1 MNRHFTIVQFIAV
14 IIATLRSRECASGNK
29 NRYSSRRTP
38 DYASTN
44 KIVVFGALL
53 PLRARNHFGKCEKL
67 KDDKG
72 TLWLSALNYAVD
84 DVNRLWKMKFK
95 STLTLNVRDTCS
107 DEQVALEQALDFAGG
122 FRSGSTS
129 TLATQ
134 ENISNSDISAPALG
148 VISVSVHEDAST
160 LLSLFKVPQIIFG
173 KREIDAKKK
182 AKNIFQSIS
191 VGFYKAKALA
201 DLVKYF
207 SLSAISVVYSIS
219 YKDDFESFLRISRI
233 ENLCIAVKVNLSI
246 AGETNYLGLES
257 AVHKLFAEPQSTV
270 VILFT
275 GEEETK
281 ELLESKLIK
290 LHSSN
295 QLE

>member
-1 MNRHFTIVQFIAV
+1 MNRHFTIVQFIGV
-14 IIATLRSRECASGNK
+14 IIATLRSRECASGDE

-53 PLRARNHFGKCEKL
+53 PLRARNHVGKCEKF

-95 STLTLNVRDTCS
+95 STLTLKVRDTCS

-122 FRSGSTS
+122 FRTGSTS

-207 SLSAISVVYSIS
+207 SWSAISVVYSIS

>member
-14 IIATLRSRECASGNK
+14 IIATLRSRECASGNE
-29 NRYSSRRTP
+29 NRYSSRRTR

-67 KDDKG
+67 KDDKA

-84 DVNRLWKMKFK
+84 DVNRIWKMKFK
-95 STLTLNVRDTCS
+95 STLTLKVRDTCS
-107 DEQVALEQALDFAGG
+107 DEQEALEQALDFAGG

-129 TLATQ
+129 TLVTQ
-134 ENISNSDISAPALG
+134 ENISNSDISGPALG
-148 VISVSVHEDAST
+148 VISVSFHEDAST
-160 LLSLFKVPQIIFG
+160 LLSLFKVPQVVFG
-173 KREIDAKKK
+173 KGETGAKKE

-201 DLVKYF
+201 HLVKYF
-207 SLSAISVVYSIS
+207 GWSAISVVYTIS
-219 YKDDFESFLRISRI
+219 YKDDFESFMRISRI

-275 GEEETK
+275 GEEETQ
-281 ELLESKLIK
+281 ELLKSKLIR
-290 LHSSN
+290 LLSPN
-295 QLE
+295 QLV

>member
-1 MNRHFTIVQFIAV
+1 MNRHFITVQFMAV
-14 IIATLRSRECASGNK
+14 IIVTLRSRERASGNEH
-29 NRYSSRRTP
+29 RYFSHRTLV
-38 DYASTN
+38 DSSTN
-44 KIVVFGALL
+44 KNVVFGVLL
-53 PLRARNHFGKCEKL
+53 PLRARNHFGKCEKS
-67 KDDKG
+67 KDDEG

-84 DVNRLWKMKFK
+84 DVNRKWKMKFK
-95 STLTLNVRDTCS
+95 STLTLKVRDTCS
-107 DEQVALEQALDFAGG
+107 DERVALEQALDFANG

-129 TLATQ
+129 TLAMQ
-134 ENISNSDISAPALG
+134 ENIGNSDISLPALG

-173 KREIDAKKK
+173 KRETDVKKK
-182 AKNIFQSIS
+182 AKNIFQSVS

-207 SLSAISVVYSIS
+207 SWSAVSVVYSIS
-219 YKDDFESFLRISRI
+219 YKDDFETFLRISRI
-233 ENLCIAVKVNLSI
+233 ESLCIAVKVDLSA

-270 VILFT
+270 VILFS

-281 ELLESKLIK
+281 ELLKSKLIK
-290 LHSSN
+290 PLSSN
-295 QLE
+295 QFV